1 MWSALSYTAVTLC
14 ISAACGLITVIPY
27 GKLWSFELSLQKKKK
42 QHFVWRKY
50 LKAWSENDSIYC
62 LMDGR
67 VFKSGLMGVGQE
79 RYFYKLKELTE
90 AELKF
95 IKSLIDQDKR
105 PMIRKLNHGWVDF
118 FNQVFKIR
126 DLLDSHGVSHPEA
139 DRMLDVLVHNFEE
152 DFHGKIESDAIKFL
166 EMLYR
171 KDLSFYD
178 EDDELVEFLFFIC
191 QQYFRT
197 QNIDSKV
204 RTAIGSFK
212 GFNVD
217 GMWAVLRHTSAT
229 SVGFSLYKDRADFR
243 PVLIENTSNI
253 PFVTGDQPIINTHAI
268 GLSLEEIP
276 SELEFYYPLTPK
288 LALLLTSNPD
298 LIRKGTVSVREEKV
312 TMYNKFIHSQA
323 GKQVYSCERDA
334 LEQLLNG

>member
-1 MWSALSYTAVTLC
+1 LN
-14 ISAACGLITVIPY
+14 
-27 GKLWSFELSLQKKKK
+27 LQKKKR

-90 AELKF
+90 AEIKF
-95 IKSLIDQDKR
+95 IKALIDQDKR
-105 PMIRKLNHGWVDF
+105 PMIRKLNHGWIDF

-152 DFHGKIESDAIKFL
+152 DFHGRIESDAIKFL

-171 KDLSFYD
+171 KDLAFYD
-178 EDDELVEFLFFIC
+178 DDDELIEFLFFIC

-217 GMWAVLRHTSAT
+217 AMWAVLRHTSAT
-229 SVGFSLYKDRADFR
+229 SVGFSLYQDRADFR

-298 LIRKGTVSVREEKV
+298 LNRKGAVSVGEEKV
-312 TMYNKFIHSQA
+312 YMYNKFIHSQA
-323 GKQVYSCERDA
+323 GKQVYSSEKDA

>member
-1 MWSALSYTAVTLC
+1 MLVKQCYASGTIIYVMP
-14 ISAACGLITVIPY
+14 CG
-27 GKLWSFELSLQKKKK
+27 KFWSFELNLQKKKK

-50 LKAWSENDSIYC
+50 LEPWSETDRIYC

-67 VFKSGLMGVGQE
+67 IFKSGLMGVGQE

-90 AELKF
+90 AE
-95 IKSLIDQDKR
+95 IKIIQAFIDQDKR
-105 PMIRKLNHGWVDF
+105 PLIRKLNHGWIDF

-126 DLLDSHGVSHPEA
+126 DLLDSHGVSHPEV
-139 DRMLDVLVHNFEE
+139 DKMLDVLVHNFEE
-152 DFHGKIESDAIKFL
+152 DFHGRIESDAIKFL

-178 EDDELVEFLFFIC
+178 DENELIDFLFFIC

-204 RTAIGSFK
+204 QAAIGSFN
-212 GFNVD
+212 GFNID
-217 GMWAVLRHTSAT
+217 AMWAVLRHTSAT
-229 SVGFSLYKDRADFR
+229 SVGFSLYQDRANFR
-243 PVLIENTSNI
+243 PVLIDNTSNI
-253 PFVTGDQPIINTHAI
+253 PFVTGDQPVINTHAI

-288 LALLLTSNPD
+288 LALLLTSDPD
-298 LIRKGTVSVREEKV
+298 LNRMGIISIGEEKV
-312 TMYNKFIHSQA
+312 AMYNRFIHSQA
-323 GKQVYSCERDA
+323 GKQVYSSERAA
-334 LEQLLNG
+334 LEQLLNGQA

>member
-1 MWSALSYTAVTLC
+1 MN
-14 ISAACGLITVIPY
+14 
-27 GKLWSFELSLQKKKK
+27 LQKKKK

-50 LKAWSENDSIYC
+50 LKSWSENDSIYC

-67 VFKSGLMGVGQE
+67 IFKSELMGVGQE

-90 AELKF
+90 AEIKLLKAF
-95 IKSLIDQDKR
+95 IDKDTN
-105 PMIRKLNHGWVDF
+105 PMIRKLNHGWIDF
-118 FNQVFKIR
+118 FSQVFKIR
-126 DLLDSHGVSHPEA
+126 DLLDSNGVSHPEVEK
-139 DRMLDVLVHNFEE
+139 MLDVLAHNFEE

-178 EDDELVEFLFFIC
+178 DDDKLIKFLFFIC

-197 QNIDSKV
+197 QNIDNKV

-212 GFNVD
+212 GFNVE

-229 SVGFSLYKDRADFR
+229 SVGFSLYQDRADFR
-243 PVLIENTSNI
+243 PVLIENASNI

-268 GLSLEEIP
+268 GLSREEV
-276 SELEFYYPLTPK
+276 SSDLEFYYPLTPR

-298 LIRKGTVSVREEKV
+298 LNRKGTVSVGEEIV
-312 TMYNKFIHSQA
+312 TMYNTFIYSQA
-323 GKQVYSCERDA
+323 GRQVYSSERDT

>member
-1 MWSALSYTAVTLC
+1 
-14 ISAACGLITVIPY
+14 
-27 GKLWSFELSLQKKKK
+27 
-42 QHFVWRKY
+42 
-50 LKAWSENDSIYC
+50 
-62 LMDGR
+62 
-67 VFKSGLMGVGQE
+67 
-79 RYFYKLKELTE
+79 
-90 AELKF
+90 
-95 IKSLIDQDKR
+95 
-105 PMIRKLNHGWVDF
+105 
-118 FNQVFKIR
+118 
-126 DLLDSHGVSHPEA
+126 
-139 DRMLDVLVHNFEE
+139 
-152 DFHGKIESDAIKFL
+152 
-166 EMLYR
+166 MLYR

-178 EDDELVEFLFFIC
+178 DDDELIEFLFFIC

-204 RTAIGSFK
+204 RAAMGSFK

-229 SVGFSLYKDRADFR
+229 SVGFSLYQDRAKFR

-276 SELEFYYPLTPK
+276 SDLEFYYPLTPK
-288 LALLLTSNPD
+288 LALLLSSNPD
-298 LIRKGTVSVREEKV
+298 LNSKEAVSIGEEKV

-323 GKQVYSCERDA
+323 GKQVYSSERDA